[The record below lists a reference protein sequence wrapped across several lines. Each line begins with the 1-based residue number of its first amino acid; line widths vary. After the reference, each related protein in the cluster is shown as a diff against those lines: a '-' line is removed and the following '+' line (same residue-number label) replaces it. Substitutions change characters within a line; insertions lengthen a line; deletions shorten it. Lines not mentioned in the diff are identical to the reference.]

1 MSAFDDGLR
10 IGLNLDLI
18 RLKSLLILILNII
31 RDRSTDMR
39 LPLVVLSRDM
49 KASSCCGGGDELGEA

>member
-1 MSAFDDGLR
+1 MSASDDGLR

-18 RLKSLLILILNII
+18 RLKSLLILNII
-31 RDRSTDMR
+31 GDHSTDMR